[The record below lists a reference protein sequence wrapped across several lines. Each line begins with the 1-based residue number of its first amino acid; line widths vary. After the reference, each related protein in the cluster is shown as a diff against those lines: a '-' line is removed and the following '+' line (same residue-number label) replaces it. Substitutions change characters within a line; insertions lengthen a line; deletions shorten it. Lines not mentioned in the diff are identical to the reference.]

1 MNLLLFGAFPY
12 MALALFIAGTI
23 YRYKTGFKY
32 SSLSSQLLETDRL
45 FSASLA
51 FHIGIITIFLGH
63 LVGFLAPSLFIP
75 IGGLS
80 LVIVETI
87 GVMFGTLALIGMVML
102 FYRRVSNERVK
113 MVTNKMDIVIEILLM
128 IQFIIGILI
137 AIDMH
142 WGSQWYLSNMVPYLH
157 SIFSFQPDISGISVM
172 KPLAQVHVVVAF
184 LIIGLIPFTRLVHFL
199 VAPFHY
205 ILRPFQVVRWYW
217 NPQTIRDAN
226 RQWKDVKRPKNN

>member
-1 MNLLLFGAFPY
+1 MNLLLFGALPY

-23 YRYKTGFKY
+23 YRYRTGFKY

-63 LVGFLAPSLFIP
+63 LVGFLAPALFIP
-75 IGGLS
+75 IGGPS
-80 LVIVETI
+80 LVILETI
-87 GVMFGTLALIGMVML
+87 GIIFGVLAVIGMVML
-102 FYRRVSNERVK
+102 LYRRVTNDRVRR
-113 MVTNKMDIVIEILLM
+113 VTNKMDIIIEILL
-128 IQFIIGILI
+128 ITQFIIGLFI
-137 AIDMH
+137 AISMH

-157 SIFSFQPDISGISVM
+157 SIFLFQPDISGISEM
-172 KPLAQVHVVVAF
+172 KPLVQIHVVLAF

-217 NPQTIRDAN
+217 NPKTIEDAN
-226 RQWKDVKRPKNN
+226 QQWKNLKKPTNN